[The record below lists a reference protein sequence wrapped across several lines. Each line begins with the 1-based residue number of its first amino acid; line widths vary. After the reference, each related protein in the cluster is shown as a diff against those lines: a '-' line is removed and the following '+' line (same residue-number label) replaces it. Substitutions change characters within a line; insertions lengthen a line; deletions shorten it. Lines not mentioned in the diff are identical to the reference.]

1 MNALLLG
8 RLFLDNDIFCQG
20 FESLS
25 VWRDHSNCYMTSFAG
40 VDVSYGAAFAF
51 MRAADDLAL
60 GTVF

>member
-1 MNALLLG
+1 VG

-25 VWRDHSNCYMTSFAG
+25 VWLDYSDGYMASFAG
-40 VDVSYGAAFAF
+40 VDVSDGALFAF
-51 MRAADDLAL
+51 MCATDYFAS